1 MKSWLASHWKKLLG
15 VAVGIAG
22 VFYPPLAPVLG
33 PLGGV
38 IVGSDF
44 QIGTQLGTPIGGDAQ
59 KLVEQVRA
67 VLPQKKGGIII
78 AGPK

>member
-1 MKSWLASHWKKLLG
+1 MSWLESHWKKLLG
-15 VAVGIAG
+15 IAVGVVG

-44 QIGTQLGTPIGGDAQ
+44 QVGTQLGTPVGGAAKD
-59 KLVEQVRA
+59 LVKQVRA
-67 VLPQKKGGIII
+67 ALPKAKV
-78 AGPK
+78 AK